1 MTNEELAERIKN
13 GETERI
19 TELWDQVYK
28 LIHMRAEKWLNGRE
42 SVNGYSVD
50 DLMQTGFFAF
60 LKAIEYFEPGKGLS
74 FVSVLWFQLS
84 TAFRLALQ
92 LNRNEESRDPLNRS
106 TSLDN
111 QIGDNNA
118 PTFED
123 MVIDESATQD
133 FHDIENLLTHKQLQA
148 VLYPILD
155 SLKMSEQE
163 VIYCRYWLGMSCR
176 EIAPQ
181 YNISFQ
187 RINMIEKTALKHIVN
202 HPDAHRLSSF
212 VNVSG

>member
-13 GETERI
+13 GETEKI

-28 LIHMRAEKWLNGRE
+28 LIRMKAALWLGRHE

-50 DLMQTGFFAF
+50 DLIQTGYFAF
-60 LKAIEYFEPGKGLS
+60 LKSIEIFEPGRGA
-74 FVSVLWFQLS
+74 FVTILCWQLS
-84 TAFRLALQ
+84 KVFRLALQ
-92 LNRNEESRDPLNRS
+92 LNRNEENRDPLNRS
-106 TSLDN
+106 NSLN
-111 QIGDNNA
+111 NNIIGESRE
-118 PTFED
+118 TFED
-123 MVIDESATQD
+123 LVIDESSTQE
-133 FHDIENLLTHKQLQA
+133 FCDIEDMLTNKQLQA